1 MGMKKVKKITEREIV
16 EIVNTL
22 LEQENDEDI
31 IYLSPAE
38 ALQYY
43 DDLNYEDFTYLPEFR
58 DKKIYI
64 TGNLDLRNKP
74 VDSLGGIYYVD
85 GNLDISYTK
94 IKTLG
99 NTKVKGYVSDW
110 GSGVYNKRI
119 AAERAQERAV
129 ADSRREEGEWDME
142 QYDDEE
148 TILANALWDYL
159 VRTDEVSELDED
171 DKEQL
176 SQLETEL
183 KELNQKYDSSDNNEE
198 GDEIYDKI
206 TEIEEKIEEIKE
218 NKGDVYN
225 LSPAGSYYGFKTFRI
240 IGLDK
245 DYDEEWSI
253 ATEYV
258 ADKALIEYWENYID
272 EMGADGFRED
282 FIRYHIDGE
291 KVREMAQ
298 DDYDSVVRDS
308 PDSYFDEDDFDNSEI
323 ENQISNLEDEVYDL
337 ETELKLIEDSDSDE
351 YEQLQELI
359 DSKNEEI
366 EKLEDSKM
374 TEPTEEMIEQ
384 KVEELVKDAVYD
396 PYDYL
401 KNMGFD
407 SKSIFDFVDTE
418 DLAKQLATDEGMG
431 SMNSYNSDY
440 NVFEFNEKEY
450 VVMQTNG

>member
-1 MGMKKVKKITEREIV
+1 MKKLVKITERDLMEV
-16 EIVNTL
+16 VKTL
-22 LEQENDEDI
+22 LEQDSEDNFVR
-31 IYLSPAE
+31 LTPQE
-38 ALQYY
+38 VVEYY
-43 DDLNYEDFTYLPEFR
+43 KDFGYEDFTKIRKFR
-58 DKKIYI
+58 NKKII
-64 TGNLDLRNKP
+64 VTGNLNLRSMP
-74 VDSLGGIYYVD
+74 ITTLGGITKIE
-85 GNLDISYTK
+85 GNLDISYSK
-94 IKTLG
+94 IG
-99 NTKVKGYVSDW
+99 NIDNVEVTGHTSDW

>member
-1 MGMKKVKKITEREIV
+1 MKKLVKITERDLMEV
-16 EIVNTL
+16 VKTL
-22 LEQENDEDI
+22 LEQDSEDNFVR
-31 IYLSPAE
+31 LTPQE
-38 ALQYY
+38 VVEYY
-43 DDLNYEDFTYLPEFR
+43 KDFGYEDFTKIRKFR
-58 DKKIYI
+58 NKKII
-64 TGNLDLRNKP
+64 VTGNLNLRSMP
-74 VDSLGGIYYVD
+74 ITTLGGIVKIE

-94 IKTLG
+94 IG
-99 NTKVKGYVSDW
+99 NIDNVEVTGYTSDW

-440 NVFEFNEKEY
+440 STFNFNGEEY